1 MTVTSPPMT
10 SKHTWLTT
18 SGMTGFTLPGMIEEP
33 GCIGGRLISP
43 SPARGPEL
51 SRRRSLQIF
60 ESFTAHRFS
69 TPESCTN
76 APVSAVAST
85 RSGAVM
91 SGSAV
96 ICARCARTAS
106 A

>member
-1 MTVTSPPMT
+1 
-10 SKHTWLTT
+10 
-18 SGMTGFTLPGMIEEP
+18 MIDDP

-43 SPARGPEL
+43 KPARGPLE

-60 ESFTAHRFS
+60 ESFTAQRFS

-76 APVSAVAST
+76 TPVSAVAST

-91 SGSAV
+91 SASPVSRREVLAHELRHSPP
-96 ICARCARTAS
+96 AR
-106 A
+106 